1 MKAIMKTKTPLFIFL
16 LFLISILSINAQP
29 ISELTQE
36 QLQEKVNKFK
46 GLKTTGIVMTVVGIP
61 TLIAGIVIYVNG
73 LNDSNLSGGTTDYD
87 GKVWG
92 GLALMVVG
100 ELATGG
106 GIVLWAIGGNKV
118 KKYNNELNKRAGSL
132 SLKTGKDGIG
142 LVYRF

>member
-1 MKAIMKTKTPLFIFL
+1 MKTKTPLFIFL

-73 LNDSNLSGGTTDYD
+73 INDSNLSGGTTDYD

-118 KKYNNELNKRAGSL
+118 RKYNNELNKRTGNL

>member
-1 MKAIMKTKTPLFIFL
+1 MKTKTPLFIFL